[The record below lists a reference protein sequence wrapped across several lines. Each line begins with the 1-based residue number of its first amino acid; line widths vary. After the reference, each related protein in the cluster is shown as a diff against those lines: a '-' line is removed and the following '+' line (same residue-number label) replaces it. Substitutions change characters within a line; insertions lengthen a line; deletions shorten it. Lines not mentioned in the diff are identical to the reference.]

1 MLYKILAQLFQRDFD
16 TPYYAKPQDI
26 IYPLAM
32 MGVGTASLFY
42 EKWKIFGIL
51 SIILGYLMGLTIE
64 LCINWDKIISY
75 WETINEHVKLMER
88 NKDPDLWM
96 ALGYKSIPDKV
107 QVIEKEDKGQG
118 SFSWKISNIP
128 IPVTNM
134 NMLSNK
140 VLGSGDV
147 SFTEERYGNIVPNF
161 RKVRKDWIAQNVIK
175 LKNAKN
181 SRLGY
186 KFTKKGIDVLYEF
199 ASQEFK
205 LKER

>member
-26 IYPLAM
+26 VYPMAM

-51 SIILGYLMGLTIE
+51 SIILGFLMGLTIE

-75 WETINEHVKLMER
+75 WEIINQHILLMDKIK
-88 NKDPDLWM
+88 NPDLWY
-96 ALGYKSIPDKV
+96 ALGYKQVPETV
-107 QVIEKEDKGQG
+107 RVIENLNDGHTIRFKE
-118 SFSWKISNIP
+118 IP
-128 IPVTNM
+128 ISPAKM
-134 NMLSNK
+134 NILANK
-140 VLGSGDV
+140 VLMSGKTTF
-147 SFTEERYGNIVPNF
+147 SEKEYAAIVPNF
-161 RKVRKDWIAQNVIK
+161 RKIQKEWK
-175 LKNAKN
+175 SKGYLKSNNQKN
-181 SRLGY
+181 PRLGY
-186 KFTKKGIDVLYEF
+186 SFTRKGMDVLYEF

>member
-1 MLYKILAQLFQRDFD
+1 
-16 TPYYAKPQDI
+16 
-26 IYPLAM
+26 
-32 MGVGTASLFY
+32 
-42 EKWKIFGIL
+42 
-51 SIILGYLMGLTIE
+51 
-64 LCINWDKIISY
+64 
-75 WETINEHVKLMER
+75 
-88 NKDPDLWM
+88 M

-118 SFSWKISNIP
+118 SFSWKISNTP

-175 LKNAKN
+175 LKNTKN
-181 SRLGY
+181 PRLGY